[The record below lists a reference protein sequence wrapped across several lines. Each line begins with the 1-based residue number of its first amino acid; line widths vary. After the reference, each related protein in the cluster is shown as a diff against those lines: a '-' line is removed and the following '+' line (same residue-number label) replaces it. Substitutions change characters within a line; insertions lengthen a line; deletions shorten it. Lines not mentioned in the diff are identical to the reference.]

1 MKHVLVVD
9 DHTEN
14 LYLLRALLQGNG
26 YTVDE
31 ARHGAEALEK
41 ARLSPPTLV
50 ISDLLMPVMDGYTLL
65 RHWKADQALRGV
77 PFIVYTATYTDPRDE
92 QFALDLGADAFIIK
106 PCEPD
111 IFMSRVQDTLE
122 RTTRGQA
129 SPRAPT
135 ADEHSTLQIY
145 SEVLV
150 RKLEQKASE
159 LEAQVAE
166 LTRAEERI
174 RRLNSY
180 YAALSQ
186 TNQAIVHLTDQ
197 AQLFE
202 TVCRIAVQCSG
213 FTMAWIGS
221 AENANG
227 DITPL
232 AACGD
237 EPAWFARLRPFHTG
251 DTPRTPM
258 ELALAQHRPYIC
270 NDAPSDPALTAI
282 RAHLLES
289 GINAIAAFP
298 LRIGARII
306 AGLELF
312 SADRGAF
319 DDRVEELLTEM
330 VTDIS
335 FALENYE
342 KEALR
347 KQGVDRLRASEEA
360 CRLNSRAVEASANG
374 IMITDFTAG
383 NTLIYVNPAF
393 ERITGYSAAE
403 VMGRDPSFLL
413 GEDREQIGLEEIR
426 AALHEQHECEVVIK
440 NYRKDASL
448 FWNELS
454 IAPVRDENG
463 RTTHYVGVINDITE
477 RKRYEEE
484 LERHANLDLL
494 TGLANRNLL
503 KDRIT
508 QAINFAA
515 RAKRRMAVML
525 IDLDH
530 FKRINDSLGHEFGDA
545 LLQSIA
551 TRLNAVVGQHATL
564 ARAGGDE
571 FVIVLPDISSSHD
584 AAVMAIRLQY
594 ALIKPVTVQ
603 ERSFNVTT
611 SIGISLYPE
620 DGGDHD
626 QLLKNADA
634 AMYQCKES
642 GRNTYRFYTADMN
655 ASTLA
660 HLELEQRLHHVLE
673 RDELVLHYQPVLDLK
688 HNTITDVEALLR
700 WRGADG
706 RLIAPADFIPLA
718 EDTGLIIPIGEWVL
732 RTACRQL
739 AQWQRDGARELRVAV
754 NLSARQFSDSHLVS
768 MVRDALDSS
777 GLPPHCLK
785 IEVTESAVMDDAAR
799 TVRILT
805 ELKALGVGI
814 SVDDFGTGY
823 SSLAYLRTFPIEQLK
838 IDRSFVQ
845 EVIDHPESAAIVHGI
860 IGLARSLKLQTVA
873 EGVETV
879 AQREFLRAAGCDKL
893 QGYLF
898 SRPLPPAELHS
909 LLLNHQAVPG

>member
-1 MKHVLVVD
+1 MNHVLVVD
-9 DHTEN
+9 DHAEN

-26 YTVDE
+26 HTVEE

-41 ARLSPPTLV
+41 ARRAPPTLI

-65 RHWKADQALRGV
+65 RHWKADPSLREV
-77 PFIVYTATYTDPRDE
+77 PFIVYTATYTDAKDE

-111 IFMSRVQDTLE
+111 AFMLRVRDTLE
-122 RTTRGQA
+122 RTMREHQP
-129 SPRAPT
+129 PRVPT
-135 ADEHSTLQIY
+135 TDERTALQVY

-150 RKLEQKASE
+150 HKLEQKASQ

-186 TNQAIVHLTDQ
+186 TNQAIVHLTDR

-202 TVCRIAVQCSG
+202 TVCRIAVECSG
-213 FTMAWIGS
+213 FAMAWIGS
-221 AENANG
+221 AEAANNN
-227 DITPL
+227 IEAL
-232 AACGD
+232 ASCGD
-237 EPAWFARLRPFHTG
+237 EPAWFARMRPFHTRNS
-251 DTPRTPM
+251 PRTPM
-258 ELALAQHRPYIC
+258 ELALARGTPCIC
-270 NDAPSDPALTAI
+270 NDAPSDPALKLI
-282 RAHLLES
+282 HAHLRES

-298 LRIGARII
+298 LRVGPRMV

-312 SADRGAF
+312 STDRDAF
-319 DDRVEELLTEM
+319 DEQVRELLTEM

-335 FALENYE
+335 FALDNYE
-342 KEALR
+342 KETLR
-347 KQGVDRLRASEEA
+347 MQGEARLRASEEA
-360 CRLNSRAVEASANG
+360 CRLNNRAVEASANG
-374 IMITDFTAG
+374 ILITDFKAG

-393 ERITGYSAAE
+393 ERITGYGTGE
-403 VMGRDPSFLL
+403 VLGRNPGFLL
-413 GEDREQIGLEEIR
+413 GKDSDQIGVEEIR
-426 AALHEQHECEVVIK
+426 AALREQRECEVEIK
-440 NYRKDASL
+440 NYRKDASQ

-454 IAPVRDENG
+454 IAPVRDESG
-463 RTTHYVGVINDITE
+463 TTTHFVGVINDITE

-484 LERHANLDLL
+484 LERHTNLDQL

-503 KDRIT
+503 KDRIA
-508 QAINFAA
+508 QAINFAT
-515 RAKRRMAVML
+515 RAGHKAAVML

-545 LLQSIA
+545 LLRSIA
-551 TRLNAVVGQHATL
+551 ARFHAIVGQHATL
-564 ARAGGDE
+564 ARLGGDE
-571 FVIVLPDISSSHD
+571 FVIVLPDINSGHD
-584 AAVMAIRLQY
+584 AAIMAIRLQH
-594 ALIKPVTVQ
+594 ALIKPVTAHD
-603 ERSFNVTT
+603 RDFSITT
-611 SIGISLYPE
+611 SIGISLFPE
-620 DGGDHD
+620 DGSDHD

-634 AMYQCKES
+634 AMYQSKAS

-655 ASTLA
+655 ASALA
-660 HLELEQRLHHVLE
+660 HLELEQRLRHAQE
-673 RDELVLHYQPVLDLK
+673 RDELVLHYQPLLDFRLGA
-688 HNTITDVEALLR
+688 ITDVEALLR

-718 EDTGLIIPIGEWVL
+718 EETGLIIPIGEWVL

-739 AQWQRDGARELRVAV
+739 VEWRHDGARELRVAV
-754 NLSARQFSDSHLVS
+754 NLSARQFSDSNLVG
-768 MVRDALDSS
+768 MVRDALASS
-777 GLPPHCLK
+777 KLPAHCLK

-799 TVRILT
+799 TARILT

-860 IGLARSLKLQTVA
+860 IGLAHSLNLQTVA

-879 AQREFLRAAGCDKL
+879 AQREFLREAGCDKL

-898 SRPLPPAELHS
+898 SRPLPPTELHR
-909 LLLNHQAVPG
+909 LLRSHQAVTG